1 MYFIDTN
8 IFFEWLL
15 GREKAKECEQLLEA
29 LEKSKM
35 PAFCS
40 HFSVHSVCI
49 YFSKNK
55 MPVAKKFVKYVKAFQ
70 ALQTINTSLEDDF
83 EILEAMTKFGLD
95 FDDALQ
101 YYMAKQIGC
110 TEIITFDKD
119 FKKTDLKPITP
130 SQALKELGR

>member
-1 MYFIDTN
+1 
-8 IFFEWLL
+8 
-15 GREKAKECEQLLEA
+15 
-29 LEKSKM
+29 
-35 PAFCS
+35 
-40 HFSVHSVCI
+40 
-49 YFSKNK
+49 

-70 ALQTINTSLEDDF
+70 VLQTINTSLEDDF
-83 EILEAMTKFGLD
+83 EILEAMTKFELD